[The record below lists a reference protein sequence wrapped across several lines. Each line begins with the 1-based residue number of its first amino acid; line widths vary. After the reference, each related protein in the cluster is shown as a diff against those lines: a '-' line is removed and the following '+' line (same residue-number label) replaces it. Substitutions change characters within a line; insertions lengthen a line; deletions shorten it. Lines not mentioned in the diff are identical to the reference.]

1 MSNWRPG
8 RKGIEKGEDILKH
21 IEIFFQ
27 MLLNKPIHW
36 LINSKQGIYSKEYFF
51 FFFHFMFVYDG
62 KTSSGL
68 ISLSY
73 TYKKV

>member
-8 RKGIEKGEDILKH
+8 RKGIEKGEDILKD

-36 LINSKQGIYSKEYFF
+36 LINSKQGIYSKRIL
-51 FFFHFMFVYDG
+51 FFFHFMFVYDE

>member
-8 RKGIEKGEDILKH
+8 RKDIEKEDILKD

-36 LINSKQGIYSKEYFF
+36 LINSKQGIYSKRIHFF
-51 FFFHFMFVYDG
+51 SFYVCLWWED
-62 KTSSGL
+62 
-68 ISLSY
+68 
-73 TYKKV
+73 